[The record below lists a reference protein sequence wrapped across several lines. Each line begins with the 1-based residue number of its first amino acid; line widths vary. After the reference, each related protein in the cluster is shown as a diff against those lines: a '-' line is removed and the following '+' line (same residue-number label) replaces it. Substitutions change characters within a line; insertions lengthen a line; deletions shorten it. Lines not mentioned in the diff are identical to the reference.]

1 MVIILPRL
9 EINTTPKYKV
19 VLFSR
24 FVWNA
29 ALHSRE
35 GGEFSLFFAFFAIFC
50 GYSFLCTFCGSSL
63 LG

>member
-9 EINTTPKYKV
+9 EINTTSKYKV

-35 GGEFSLFFAFFAIFC
+35 GGEFSLFFAIFC
-50 GYSFLCTFCGSSL
+50 GYSFFCTFCGSSL